1 MAFAP
6 RVFSG
11 MQPTGNLHLGNY
23 LGALVR
29 WVEMQSTHDCIYCIV
44 DLHAITVD
52 YDPVELRERVYD
64 TTAIL
69 LAAGLDPYAALHV
82 YRQGV
87 LALRIRSI
95 GEAARYTVRDDDR
108 GQPRLRLWDG
118 AGSRAEASSV
128 RNSGPDHTQPA
139 PDADVNLLKQYGI
152 TALKVVHPAHDSPN
166 QAGQGGPA
174 PTSSPDPH

>member
-1 MAFAP
+1 MEAGIGISAGKHLSS
-6 RVFSG
+6 RTCA
-11 MQPTGNLHLGNY
+11 TGNITATGRL
-23 LGALVR
+23 ALCR
-29 WVEMQSTHDCIYCIV
+29 G
-44 DLHAITVD
+44 
-52 YDPVELRERVYD
+52 
-64 TTAIL
+64 L